1 MRLLTL
7 AGILAAV
14 TFPAIAQTHARGGTA
29 ETLRNGPT
37 PVENAVVPFLNHQEA
52 RTASDRLLFDRR
64 QQHTRYAVPKASAGN
79 MPEIYGSV
87 IYSDNAATKPPGIY
101 KLPVAAGESFELV
114 AEGPNAEYGGAMVGD
129 SYYTAYTGGYSF
141 MPIPTIAVWNAST
154 WTQTSSTGV
163 DNSCMATDVAYDAS
177 TGKVYGAFAN
187 SAGTAMQFGTI
198 DYSMGLVSRISST
211 TDLWCAMA
219 AAPDGT
225 LYGIASEYT
234 GTISKPSISGSSL
247 YIINKATGA
256 KTLIGSTGLIP
267 DYRYNT
273 SAIIDPRSGRMF

>member
-87 IYSDNAATKPPGIY
+87 IYSDNAATKPPGI
-101 KLPVAAGESFELV
+101 
-114 AEGPNAEYGGAMVGD
+114 
-129 SYYTAYTGGYSF
+129 
-141 MPIPTIAVWNAST
+141 
-154 WTQTSSTGV
+154 
-163 DNSCMATDVAYDAS
+163 
-177 TGKVYGAFAN
+177 
-187 SAGTAMQFGTI
+187 
-198 DYSMGLVSRISST
+198 
-211 TDLWCAMA
+211 
-219 AAPDGT
+219 
-225 LYGIASEYT
+225 
-234 GTISKPSISGSSL
+234 
-247 YIINKATGA
+247 
-256 KTLIGSTGLIP
+256 
-267 DYRYNT
+267 
-273 SAIIDPRSGRMF
+273 

>member
-87 IYSDNAATKPPGIY
+87 IYSDNAATKPP
-101 KLPVAAGESFELV
+101 
-114 AEGPNAEYGGAMVGD
+114 
-129 SYYTAYTGGYSF
+129 
-141 MPIPTIAVWNAST
+141 
-154 WTQTSSTGV
+154 
-163 DNSCMATDVAYDAS
+163 
-177 TGKVYGAFAN
+177 VY
-187 SAGTAMQFGTI
+187 
-198 DYSMGLVSRISST
+198 ISSRLRPASRSS
-211 TDLWCAMA
+211 LWRRVPMRNMA
-219 AAPDGT
+219 APWSATHIIRHIRADIHLCPYPQL
-225 LYGIASEYT
+225 LYGMHPHGLRQALPAL
-234 GTISKPSISGSSL
+234 TIHAWPLMWHMMPPPVKFMAPSQIPPVRQCSSAQSTTPWGS
-247 YIINKATGA
+247 
-256 KTLIGSTGLIP
+256 
-267 DYRYNT
+267 
-273 SAIIDPRSGRMF
+273 